1 MRVPLYARILLWF
14 MVNVAVL
21 AAALALVMRQQLQHG
36 LDSFM
41 GNLIAARLQATAE
54 SVYQELSTLPVSRWD
69 EPVRRLERDY
79 GVTASLF
86 RPPGRH
92 FGGAQLDLPPEVM
105 EELRVR
111 LDGRRP
117 RPMNGLRPPPPGDF
131 PEGPPPEPAGRDFG
145 PGSPEGPRPGEG
157 PRRSSN
163 APVPARYA
171 KSLLRAGEPPQYWA
185 LTIMPPPTTLAG
197 PPEPIVLV
205 IVAPSILTGGLLFDI
220 RPWLIGVGAA
230 LAFSA
235 LLWLPVVRGI
245 TGKVKET
252 MRATEQMAEGKFDV
266 RVKENRHDEL
276 GRLAQGVNRMAEQ
289 LGGYVTGQR
298 RFTGDIA
305 HELCSPISRMQ
316 AALGILEVRA
326 ADEKQLQYIQTLSV
340 ELQHMGHL
348 VQELLQFSKASIH
361 RDIVLRDVPLAPLIQ
376 EVVDREAA
384 GYPEG
389 SVAAEIPSALT
400 VRAEPEL
407 LSRALG
413 NILRNALRYAGSDGP
428 VHLAAQA
435 AGESVRLTVTDSGPG
450 VPPEALPRL
459 FDPFYRPDAARTR
472 GHGGAGLGLAIVKS
486 SIETCRGKV
495 TAANREPRGLV
506 VTVTLPAAAG
516 SPAGAA

>member
-69 EPVRRLERDY
+69 EPVRRLESDY

-92 FGGAQLDLPPEVM
+92 FGGEKLDLPPAVM

-117 RPMNGLRPPPPGDF
+117 RPADGMRPPPPPREFPNGPPPGAVEPGF
-131 PEGPPPEPAGRDFG
+131 PPEGPA
-145 PGSPEGPRPGEG
+145 PGEG

-171 KSLLRAGEPPQYWA
+171 KSLLHTGEPRQYWA
-185 LTIMPPPTTLAG
+185 LAVMPPPTTLAG
-197 PPEPIVLV
+197 PPEPLVLV

-220 RPWLIGVGAA
+220 RPWLIGAGAA

-252 MRATEQMAEGKFDV
+252 MRATELMAEGKFDV
-266 RVKENRHDEL
+266 RVKEDRHDEL

-361 RDIVLRDVPLAPLIQ
+361 RDIVLRDVPLAPLVQ
-376 EVVDREAA
+376 EIVDREAA

-389 SVAAEIPSALT
+389 SVAAEIPSGLT

-407 LSRALG
+407 LGRALG
-413 NILRNALRYAGSDGP
+413 NILRNALRYAGCDGP
-428 VHLAAQA
+428 VHLAAHA

>member
-1 MRVPLYARILLWF
+1 MRLPLYARILLWF

-21 AAALALVMRQQLQHG
+21 AAALVLVMRQQLQHG

-54 SVYQELSTLPVSRWD
+54 SVYQDLSALPVNRWD
-69 EPVRRLERDY
+69 EAVRRLERDY

-92 FGGAQLDLPPEVM
+92 FGGEKLDLPPEVM

-117 RPMNGLRPPPPGDF
+117 RPADGMRPPPPRDF
-131 PEGPPPEPAGRDFG
+131 PNGPPPGGMEPDFPPNG
-145 PGSPEGPRPGEG
+145 PGPGDG
-157 PRRSSN
+157 PRRNTN

-171 KSLLRAGEPPQYWA
+171 KSLLRAGDPPQYWA
-185 LTIMPPPTTLAG
+185 LAVMPPPTTLAG
-197 PPEPIVLV
+197 PPEPLVLV

-220 RPWLIGVGAA
+220 RPWLIGAGAA

-252 MRATEQMAEGKFDV
+252 MRAAEQMAEGKFDV
-266 RVKENRHDEL
+266 RVKEDRHDEL

-384 GYPEG
+384 GYPDN
-389 SVAAEIPSALT
+389 SVTADIPSALS

-407 LSRALG
+407 LNRALG

-428 VHLAAQA
+428 VHLAAER
-435 AGESVRLTVTDSGPG
+435 AGECVRITVTDSGPG
-450 VPPEALPRL
+450 VPAEALPRL

-486 SIETCRGKV
+486 SIETCRGTV
-495 TAANREPRGLV
+495 TAANRSPHGLV
-506 VTVTLPAAAG
+506 VTVELPAAAAT
-516 SPAGAA
+516 AGI